1 MDKPYASYFVSI
13 SGDSMVL
20 AQAEQYL
27 RDTEIVPDYLS
38 KPEKSPG
45 SLLCEVS
52 SGSIPQ
58 WSDVDEV
65 FTRMA
70 ERFPTLSIAVNENCE
85 EPIFPNRAI
94 IFDGGKLTEERW
106 GRILEPGEYD
116 KTTIDTLVE
125 ALRAA
130 GMDNAADYIVGMKL
144 A

>member
-13 SGDSMVL
+13 LGDSKTLPL
-20 AQAEQYL
+20 AEKYL
-27 RDTEIVPDYLS
+27 LETGIVPDYIS
-38 KPEKSPG
+38 GPEVYNGGLLYSVPEG
-45 SLLCEVS
+45 SMPRW
-52 SGSIPQ
+52 G
-58 WSDVDEV
+58 DVDEV

-85 EPIFPNRAI
+85 EPNFPNRTI

-106 GRILEPGEYD
+106 GRILEPDEYD

-130 GMDNAADYIVGMKL
+130 GMDSAADYIVGMEL